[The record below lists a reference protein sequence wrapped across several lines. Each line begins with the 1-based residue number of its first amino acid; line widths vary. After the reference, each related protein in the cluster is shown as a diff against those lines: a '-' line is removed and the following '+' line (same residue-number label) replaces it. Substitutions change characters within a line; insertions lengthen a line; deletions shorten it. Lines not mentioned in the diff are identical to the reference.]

1 MGTMEYLEQNGV
13 HPQAARKIV
22 MDYITKEEEMIA
34 EGKFPTVN
42 SLYAFLDGIANDFK
56 DAHKMVMDRI
66 GIKKIIRE
74 EFLYLEGKDND

>member
-22 MDYITKEEEMIA
+22 MDYITKEEEMISK
-34 EGKFPTVN
+34 GKLPTVN
-42 SLYAFLDGIANDFK
+42 SLYIFLDKLAIDFK

-74 EFLYLEGKDND
+74 EFLYLEGKNND